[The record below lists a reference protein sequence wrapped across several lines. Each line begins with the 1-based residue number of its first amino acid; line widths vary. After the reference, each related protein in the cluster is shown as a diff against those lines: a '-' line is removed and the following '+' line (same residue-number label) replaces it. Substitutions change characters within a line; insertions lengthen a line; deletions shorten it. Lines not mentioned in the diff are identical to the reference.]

1 MITLFECIM
10 KSINVY
16 TRDQEFTY
24 GNENSPSYMLA
35 RSDTHIRRCEPS
47 NLFDKE
53 FGEVRRVNAEIK

>member
-24 GNENSPSYMLA
+24 GNENSPSYMLT
-35 RSDTHIRRCEPS
+35 RSDT
-47 NLFDKE
+47 F
-53 FGEVRRVNAEIK
+53 